1 MNLFPDQVSALGAAG
16 VRQLDVQLQLQMQLF
31 GNAASRAFD
40 GAEQFAALQFATTRS
55 ALDTS
60 ADLLRQIV
68 VARDPRDLFALT
80 KQARVSFDNML
91 DYQRRLFGIVSAAA
105 MSGAVGSMPHAV
117 TPTAS
122 AALQK
127 LAALPA
133 VSDMNHLADVVDF
146 VEVAAVAAD
155 IAAVAEPA
163 PEPEPELAPPALN
176 AVAAA
181 TDHHDA
187 RPTAAPL
194 TQGEAEADPAPPAT
208 SGKSGG
214 RQRKK

>member
-133 VSDMNHLADVVDF
+133 VSDMHHLADVVDF
-146 VEVAAVAAD
+146 VEVAPVAAD
-155 IAAVAEPA
+155 VAPVAE

-187 RPTAAPL
+187 RPTAAPM
-194 TQGEAEADPAPPAT
+194 TEAEAEAPTPAT